1 MLESIIIAIFAPVA
15 VLLQLF
21 ALIRGITRLLDLQ
34 QYYPIAT
41 SLQLRLIAIVNY
53 DRSRD
58 TCAILKF
65 RGIFFII
72 GSKSDIYQ
80 ELGAV
85 DFRYL
90 PKVPNAEMVFILFYV
105 YK

>member
-90 PKVPNAEMVFILFYV
+90 PNAEMVFILFYV